1 MFLTKARKTLAT
13 CCGLHVVHDGISDI
27 MYVLL
32 PALQQSF
39 GLSLAEVGLVRGAHR
54 AGLALFQLP
63 AGMLSERLG
72 ERSLLVL
79 GTVIAGF
86 AFLALGYSDS
96 FIGLLFLL
104 FLIGMGSAA
113 QHPLSSSIISTAY
126 PDSGRRAALGAY
138 AFAGDVGKCGIA
150 GGLGLLLF
158 TGLEWREPVVVI
170 GTITVFTAVIVFL
183 SLLTV
188 QAGGPPEKRIEHRK
202 KIEKLGW
209 GIREPIGF
217 SALCGIMIVDNCTRN
232 GFFTFAA
239 FLLIQDKGVEPGTA
253 AMAVPIILVGGMWG
267 KLACGFLSERIGI
280 IRTVVLTE
288 LGTAAG
294 IVAIA
299 FVDGMAA
306 FFLLPLLGIVL
317 NGTSPVLQGTVGD
330 LVERERQSRAF
341 GLFFTISAS
350 CGIAAPLGFGV
361 LSDLISVSSTMY
373 VIAGLVFLTLPLC
386 LILRPVLMSTT
397 ATAE

>member
-1 MFLTKARKTLAT
+1 MILTKARKTLAT
-13 CCGLHVVHDGISDI
+13 CCGVHVVHDGISDI

-63 AGMLSERLG
+63 AGILSERLG
-72 ERSLLVL
+72 ERSLLAL
-79 GTVIAGF
+79 GTAVAGF
-86 AFLALGYSDS
+86 AFLALGYSDT
-96 FIGLLFLL
+96 FLGLLFLL
-104 FLIGMGSAA
+104 FLVGMGSAA
-113 QHPLSSSIISTAY
+113 QHPLSSSIISTVY
-126 PDSGRRAALGAY
+126 PGSGRRAALGAY

-158 TGLEWREPVVVI
+158 TGLEWREPIAII
-170 GTITVFTAVIVFL
+170 GAITVFTAVVVFL

-188 QAGGPPEKRIEHRK
+188 GAGGRPDRRIEHR
-202 KIEKLGW
+202 EKSGDLGW

-217 SALCGIMIVDNCTRN
+217 SALCGIMVVDNCTRN
-232 GFFTFAA
+232 GFLTFAA
-239 FLLIQDKGVEPGTA
+239 FLLIQDKGVDPGSA
-253 AMAVPIILVGGMWG
+253 ALVVPIILIGGMWG

-288 LGTAAG
+288 LGTVAG
-294 IVAIA
+294 IIAI
-299 FVDGMAA
+299 VLLDGMAA
-306 FFLLPLLGIVL
+306 FFVLPLLGIVL

-341 GLFFTISAS
+341 GLFFSISAS

-361 LSDLISVSSTMY
+361 LSDLISVSATMY

-386 LILRPVLMSTT
+386 LILRPVLIST
-397 ATAE
+397 AAAAE